1 MGLLDKIYELPLA
14 RSYVAHWGV
23 VEAVRELLQNAIDS
37 ESPLEYSF
45 QSGVL
50 SIRSRYATL
59 PASSLLLGTTSKADN
74 AQKVG
79 QFGEGYKI
87 ALLVLTREGK
97 QVSVRN
103 GDRLWTPEFK
113 RSRAFGTEVLA
124 IRESPDPS
132 NKGCGLEF
140 VIDLLTDDDED
151 RIRRSF
157 LPMQEQVGEI
167 VETSKGQILLDRPGE
182 LYVKGLYV
190 CQTKLWYGY
199 NVKPEFL
206 RLERDRNT
214 VDSFDLAWLA
224 KQMWYESKRMSQVAE
239 LMEQG
244 CPDLEH
250 VHYDA
255 PEIVKEAC
263 YKLFKQQHPGAV
275 VAINNKELERAVK
288 GGMTVYS
295 YSGSYGH
302 VLQND
307 PALCVPD
314 AGPAPAPVEALR
326 AFFRAHRG
334 EMRTP
339 AIVAFKALIESSTNW
354 KA

>member
-1 MGLLDKIYELPLA
+1 MGLLDKIYELPLS
-14 RSYVAHWGV
+14 RDYVRHWGI

-37 ESPLEYSF
+37 ESPLGYSF
-45 QSGVL
+45 QSGML

-59 PASSLLLGTTSKADN
+59 PASSLLLGSTSKADN
-74 AQKVG
+74 EQKVG

-97 QVSVRN
+97 SVSVVN
-103 GDRLWTPEFK
+103 GEKLWIPEFK
-113 RSRAFGTEVLA
+113 ESRTFGTEVLS
-124 IRESPDPS
+124 IRESKS
-132 NKGCGLEF
+132 ELGKGHGLEF
-140 VIDLLTDDDED
+140 IVDGLTEDDED
-151 RIRRSF
+151 RIRKSF

-167 VETSKGQILLDRPGE
+167 VSTSRGDILLDRPGE

-190 CQTKLWYGY
+190 CQTKLWFGY

-214 VDSFDLAWLA
+214 VDSFNLAWLA

-239 LMEQG
+239 LLEKE
-244 CPDLEH
+244 CPDLEY

-275 VAINNKELERAVK
+275 VATNNKELERAVK
-288 GGMTVYS
+288 ASMTVRS

-307 PALCVPD
+307 PALCVPN
-314 AGPAPAPVEALR
+314 AEPATPPVDVLR
-326 AFFRAHRG
+326 AWLATNRSN
-334 EMRTP
+334 MRTP
-339 AIVAFKALIESSTNW
+339 AIVAFKQLIESSTNW

>member
-1 MGLLDKIYELPLA
+1 MGLLDKVYELPLA
-14 RSYVAHWGV
+14 RDYVRHWGT

-45 QSGVL
+45 QSGTL
-50 SIRSRYATL
+50 SIRSRFATL

-74 AQKVG
+74 SQKVG

-97 QVSVRN
+97 SVQVLN
-103 GDRLWTPEFK
+103 GDLLWQPEFK
-113 RSRAFGTEVLA
+113 QSRTFGTEVLS
-124 IRESPDPS
+124 IRESRCPE
-132 NKGCGLEF
+132 NKGNGLEF
-140 VIDLLTDDDED
+140 LIEGLTDDDED
-151 RIRRSF
+151 RIRKSF

-190 CQTKLWYGY
+190 CQTKLWFGY

-239 LMEQG
+239 LMEKE
-244 CPDLEH
+244 CPDLAH

-288 GGMTVYS
+288 AGMTVYS

-314 AGPAPAPVEALR
+314 AGPATPPCDVLR
-326 AFFRAHRG
+326 AWLGANRHN
-334 EMRTP
+334 MRTP
-339 AIVAFKALIESSTNW
+339 AIVAFKQLIESSTNW
-354 KA
+354 KV